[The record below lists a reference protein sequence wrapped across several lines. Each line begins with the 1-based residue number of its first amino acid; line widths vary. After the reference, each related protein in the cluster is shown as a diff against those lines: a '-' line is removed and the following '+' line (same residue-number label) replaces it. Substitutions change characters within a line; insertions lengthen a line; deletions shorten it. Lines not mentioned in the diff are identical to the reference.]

1 MIVSQIDYLEAV
13 LIKKS
18 FKLLIPTPNGGPGL
32 TLGSF
37 SRGFPITY
45 RNHLLDLVLL
55 YFSNKFKKLK

>member
-32 TLGSF
+32 TLGFTVNVF
-37 SRGFPITY
+37 S
-45 RNHLLDLVLL
+45 
-55 YFSNKFKKLK
+55 